1 MDGLLCTLPSI
12 MPVALP
18 VVVARPVA
26 VVVVADAVVQAVVR
40 DAAVPQPQAL
50 PYRRFPAQGLVRELV
65 QQGNLL
71 PAPRRVLLPVLL
83 LRLDRLREVVEAA
96 QVVVAVA
103 RVLPRAALRPAAAAL
118 AALRQVVAV
127 VVLLAAAD
135 VVAVVLLLR
144 FQRFQAWK

>member
-1 MDGLLCTLPSI
+1 MDGLLSTLPSI

-26 VVVVADAVVQAVVR
+26 VVVDAVVQAVVR

-50 PYRRFPAQGLVRELV
+50 PYRRFPAQVPV

-135 VVAVVLLLR
+135 VVAVVVLLR
-144 FQRFQAWK
+144 FQRFQVWK

>member
-1 MDGLLCTLPSI
+1 MDGLLSTLPSI

-18 VVVARPVA
+18 AGVARPVA
-26 VVVVADAVVQAVVR
+26 VLVADAVVQAVVR

-135 VVAVVLLLR
+135 VVAVVVLLR
-144 FQRFQAWK
+144 FQRFQVWK